1 MEDLP
6 EYDENNSETSE
17 KVNLEEISALDAEY
31 RLLHTQHTINEINE
45 MYRMKK
51 SDRTEMNWIRRFVDK
66 GEDPPMLFLFLIAC
80 LFLGSGYLLTTMHN
94 DKFDKNI
101 AVIIEKN
108 ADWEF
113 VEKDA
118 GGCDFEGNNCNK
130 RTSINCLADIVVQHN
145 VEGVNYTSQVNNWF
159 VYSEWD
165 HSNAEQDCEEFVKN
179 SILDIGS
186 NMTIFFDKEDPSV
199 AYASVPE
206 TWLTSI
212 YLFGMCF
219 SVFWVFMAILFV
231 LQKCFPR
238 VFTS

>member
-1 MEDLP
+1 MGDFP
-6 EYDENNSETSE
+6 EYDEKISETSK
-17 KVNLEEISALDAEY
+17 KVNMEEIIALDAEY

-51 SDRTEMNWIRRFVDK
+51 RDRSEMSWIRRFVDK
-66 GEDPPMLFLFLIAC
+66 GDDPPMLFFLFIAC
-80 LFLGSGYLLTTMHN
+80 LFLGSGHLLTTMHN
-94 DKFDKNI
+94 DKFEKNV
-101 AVIIEKN
+101 AVITEKN

-130 RTSINCLADIVVQHN
+130 RTRINCLADIVVQHN

-165 HSNAEQDCEEFVKN
+165 HSNAKQYCEDFVKD

-199 AYASVPE
+199 AHASVPE
-206 TWLTSI
+206 TWVWMI
-212 YLFGMCF
+212 YWFGMLL
-219 SVFWVFMAILFV
+219 SIFWVFMAILEV
-231 LQKCFPR
+231 LKKCFPR
-238 VFTS
+238 VFKS

>member
-1 MEDLP
+1 MEDFP

-165 HSNAEQDCEEFVKN
+165 HSL
-179 SILDIGS
+179 SLIHI
-186 NMTIFFDKEDPSV
+186 
-199 AYASVPE
+199 
-206 TWLTSI
+206 
-212 YLFGMCF
+212 
-219 SVFWVFMAILFV
+219 
-231 LQKCFPR
+231 
-238 VFTS
+238 

>member
-1 MEDLP
+1 MEDYP
-6 EYDENNSETSE
+6 GYDESNSDTSE
-17 KVNLEEISALDAEY
+17 KANMEEISALEEEY

-51 SDRTEMNWIRRFVDK
+51 RDISEMSWIRRFVDK
-66 GEDPPMLFLFLIAC
+66 GEDPLMLFLFLIAC
-80 LFLGSGYLLTTMHN
+80 LFLGSGFLLTTMHN
-94 DKFDKNI
+94 DKFDKNV

-113 VEKDA
+113 VEKET
-118 GGCDFEGNNCNK
+118 GCDGEGNFCNK

-165 HSNAEQDCEEFVKN
+165 HSNAKQYCEDFVKN

-186 NMTIFFDKEDPSV
+186 NVTIFFDKEDPSV
-199 AYASVPE
+199 AHAWVPE
-206 TWLTSI
+206 TWVTEI
-212 YLFGMCF
+212 YWFGMF
-219 SVFWVFMAILFV
+219 LSGFWVLMAILT
-231 LQKCFPR
+231 
-238 VFTS
+238 VFKKMSS